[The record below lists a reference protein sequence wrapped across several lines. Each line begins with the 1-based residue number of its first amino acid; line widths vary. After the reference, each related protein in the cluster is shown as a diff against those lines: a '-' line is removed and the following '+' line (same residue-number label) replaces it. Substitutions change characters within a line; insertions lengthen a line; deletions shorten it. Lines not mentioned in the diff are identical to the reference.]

1 MRTPSAQRD
10 SRHLP
15 GPSARVLLLLYT
27 ILGLAP
33 LLLAALRGG
42 PNVGFWRALSSGLA
56 MIGFGMLLAQFLLS
70 GRFRRV
76 SGRVGIDVTMRFHQL
91 AAWVALAFLLVH
103 PVLLV
108 LPALADGPGAALA
121 RLSGMF
127 ASPGLRPGVVAWGVL
142 VVLVAM
148 AVWRDRL
155 PLRHEGWRLTHGV
168 GAALV
173 AVLGAHH
180 TLGVGSYAADPMLAG
195 FWLVLA
201 AIALASLGYT
211 YMVKPLL
218 KRRAPWR
225 VTGNEQ
231 VAEGMWRVTIE
242 PAEGRGFDFHAG
254 QFAWLNLG
262 HSPFSLVEHP
272 FSISSAPEDRPRVE
286 FTIKQS
292 GDFTD
297 HIGEVPVGTIAWL
310 DGPYGAFTPAG
321 RDATRL
327 VLIGG
332 GVGFAPVISILRS
345 LRARRWPHP
354 VDVIYGN
361 RVASQILYRDEL
373 EAIAR
378 ALDLRLH
385 LVLSEAPPGWAGV
398 TGVLDRGVIQ
408 ACLLARDGR
417 LHPEALH
424 FVCGPLPMMDAVEA
438 ALSGLGVD
446 DRNIVSERFTYR

>member
-1 MRTPSAQRD
+1 
-10 SRHLP
+10 
-15 GPSARVLLLLYT
+15 
-27 ILGLAP
+27 
-33 LLLAALRGG
+33 
-42 PNVGFWRALSSGLA
+42 
-56 MIGFGMLLAQFLLS
+56 
-70 GRFRRV
+70 
-76 SGRVGIDVTMRFHQL
+76 
-91 AAWVALAFLLVH
+91 
-103 PVLLV
+103 
-108 LPALADGPGAALA
+108 
-121 RLSGMF
+121 
-127 ASPGLRPGVVAWGVL
+127 
-142 VVLVAM
+142 
-148 AVWRDRL
+148 
-155 PLRHEGWRLTHGV
+155 
-168 GAALV
+168 
-173 AVLGAHH
+173 
-180 TLGVGSYAADPMLAG
+180 
-195 FWLVLA
+195 
-201 AIALASLGYT
+201 
-211 YMVKPLL
+211 
-218 KRRAPWR
+218 

-231 VAEGMWRVTIE
+231 VAEGMWRVTIK

-297 HIGEVPVGTIAWL
+297 RIGEVPAGTIAWL

-361 RVASQILYRDEL
+361 RVASQILYREEL

-385 LVLSEAPPGWAGV
+385 LVLSEAPPGWTGV

>member
-1 MRTPSAQRD
+1 MRKPSAQHHGR
-10 SRHLP
+10 RLP
-15 GPSARVLLLLYT
+15 GPSAPVLLLLYT

-33 LLLAALRGG
+33 LLLAVLQGG
-42 PNVGFWRALSSGLA
+42 AGGGFWHALSSGLA
-56 MIGFGMLLAQFLLS
+56 MIGFAMVLAQFLLS

-231 VAEGMWRVTIE
+231 VAEGMWRVTVE
-242 PAEGRGFDFHAG
+242 PADGRGFDFHAG

-272 FSISSAPEDRPRVE
+272 FSISSAPEDGPRVE
-286 FTIKQS
+286 FTIKES
-292 GDFTD
+292 GDFTNR
-297 HIGEVPVGTIAWL
+297 IGEVPIGTTAWL
-310 DGPYGAFTPAG
+310 DGPHGNFTLAG
-321 RDATRL
+321 REATRL

-332 GVGFAPVISILRS
+332 GVGFAPVIGMLRS
-345 LRARRWPHP
+345 LRARQWPHP
-354 VDVIYGN
+354 IDVIYGN
-361 RVASQILYRDEL
+361 RVAGQILYHDEL

-378 ALDLRLH
+378 VLDMRLH
-385 LVLSEAPPGWAGV
+385 LVLSEPSAGWAGI
-398 TGVLDRGVIQ
+398 TGVLDRKVLQ
-408 ACLLARDGR
+408 ACLRARDGS
-417 LHPEALH
+417 LHLDALH
-424 FVCGPLPMMDAVEA
+424 FVCGPLPMIDAVEA
-438 ALSGLGVD
+438 TLSDLGVA
-446 DRNIVSERFTYR
+446 DRNLVSERFTYG